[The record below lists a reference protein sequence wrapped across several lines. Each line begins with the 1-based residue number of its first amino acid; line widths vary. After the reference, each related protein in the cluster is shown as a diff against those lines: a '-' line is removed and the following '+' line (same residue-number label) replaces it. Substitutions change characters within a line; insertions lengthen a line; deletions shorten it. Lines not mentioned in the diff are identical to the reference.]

1 MSTVAQNQRLP
12 LPLEVC
18 ELIINQLAW
27 TPKPDNIGALKA
39 CALASRTFL
48 PCCRKHLFK
57 TIKVL
62 PELESSANVTVAQ
75 RHGRATAR
83 LTAPLIINPDLA
95 QYVRILH
102 VCVRDTNHDDR
113 FFAQMLRRL
122 KNIEKLFIKSR
133 RGPNDLFKRWNN
145 IATGIRTSLE
155 GTMTS
160 PSLLELNL
168 NSIHEVPCYLLASAR
183 NLRHLGFLN
192 VTFSIQH
199 PPEAQTLPIPSLKSL
214 SFSNADASITTLLQA
229 RFNQSP
235 VFSLA
240 HLKHI
245 VLPMEFDAATEIL
258 RSATSIESI
267 ALVGKPFFTLFA
279 IKSCGTDSL
288 LSVAHYRAILQRWHR
303 REHVTHKTEDFE
315 EIPRNSQGPPAQSAR
330 PTSLHS
336 NNSAKV
342 GRNQR
347 SGGFR
352 ARFTT
357 CSMGGNGDVAG

>member
-1 MSTVAQNQRLP
+1 MSTVAQRQQPP

-145 IATGIRTSLE
+145 IATGIRTSL
-155 GTMTS
+155 
-160 PSLLELNL
+160 
-168 NSIHEVPCYLLASAR
+168 
-183 NLRHLGFLN
+183 
-192 VTFSIQH
+192 
-199 PPEAQTLPIPSLKSL
+199 
-214 SFSNADASITTLLQA
+214 
-229 RFNQSP
+229 
-235 VFSLA
+235 
-240 HLKHI
+240 
-245 VLPMEFDAATEIL
+245 
-258 RSATSIESI
+258 
-267 ALVGKPFFTLFA
+267 
-279 IKSCGTDSL
+279 
-288 LSVAHYRAILQRWHR
+288 
-303 REHVTHKTEDFE
+303 
-315 EIPRNSQGPPAQSAR
+315 
-330 PTSLHS
+330 
-336 NNSAKV
+336 
-342 GRNQR
+342 
-347 SGGFR
+347 
-352 ARFTT
+352 
-357 CSMGGNGDVAG
+357 